1 MLHDY
6 DSKLLE
12 RSAEFEGRADF
23 SIQDLVTEL
32 PNSHVAI
39 LEKTW
44 LLTNPHHD
52 PTLPKETRS
61 KIYVPGEKG
70 ELMKVHLRTKGDH
83 TVTGF
88 VRVLMQFEKS
98 NVQQE
103 KRYLGLSLDASWTNA
118 KKLGAIHPVVL
129 ALEFVKAR
137 GLEEEGILRESGLKT
152 RYEQFIHQTLEQGV
166 VQADI
171 VQRRFEG
178 MNAEI
183 KPNDMVSVFKYYL
196 MAMPDSLFTERMYL
210 QIQDVDLSLPSTL
223 EFLKGVIARL
233 PEPNKTIFF
242 LFMEVACLVRKNE
255 PKNRMTANAIGVAVG
270 PTIFLPIQMD
280 ATARLRESKRV
291 VQLLEAIIENWSVL
305 H

>member
-1 MLHDY
+1 
-6 DSKLLE
+6 
-12 RSAEFEGRADF
+12 
-23 SIQDLVTEL
+23 
-32 PNSHVAI
+32 
-39 LEKTW
+39 
-44 LLTNPHHD
+44 
-52 PTLPKETRS
+52 
-61 KIYVPGEKG
+61 
-70 ELMKVHLRTKGDH
+70 
-83 TVTGF
+83 
-88 VRVLMQFEKS
+88 
-98 NVQQE
+98 
-103 KRYLGLSLDASWTNA
+103 
-118 KKLGAIHPVVL
+118 
-129 ALEFVKAR
+129 
-137 GLEEEGILRESGLKT
+137 
-152 RYEQFIHQTLEQGV
+152 
-166 VQADI
+166 
-171 VQRRFEG
+171 